1 MRHAPPAAIARG
13 APRSGIADA
22 ARRLLDLAD
31 AARRL
36 PPPDRRD
43 PERFHEAR
51 DTLASEL
58 RALAWRIAR
67 SARP

>member
-1 MRHAPPAAIARG
+1 MTARLVPRDQ
-13 APRSGIADA
+13 PRSGVSG
-22 ARRLLDLAD
+22 RLLDLAD

-43 PERFHEAR
+43 PERFHTAKS
-51 DTLASEL
+51 DLAADL
-58 RALAWRIAR
+58 RALAWQIAR

>member
-1 MRHAPPAAIARG
+1 MSDRLVPRDP
-13 APRSGIADA
+13 PRSGIS
-22 ARRLLDLAD
+22 ARPLALAD

-43 PERFHEAR
+43 PERFHEAK